1 MSPAR
6 PHVAGGPGMSPLEAR
21 YRRLLACY
29 PRDHR
34 ARHEEEMIGVLLAG
48 ARPGQTRPYPA
59 DVADL
64 LWGALRVH
72 ARRAFGAGSAPSW
85 RDGVALAVALWP
97 LLMLAAALAT
107 MLLDSARTVE
117 NALNFGVAVLAGPV
131 WIQHLAQPVAI
142 AALLALAVRSG
153 RRWVAALGTVV
164 LVLGL
169 ADPWSGVLPY
179 LVSPSSGRVLL
190 VHLAAPNVGP
200 LLLAQVAAAVIAFL
214 PAAHRALAAIPRRTL
229 LLWAP
234 LALVGLTASK
244 AIVRWVD
251 VVAHQDVVVWKPV
264 PWLVVV
270 SLAAGYACRSAVG
283 RRAAL
288 VLFLPAAAL
297 GDLGDLLW
305 IPTSTALA
313 QLGCAALAFAAG
325 AALTRR
331 RSGQEALAT

>member
-1 MSPAR
+1 
-6 PHVAGGPGMSPLEAR
+6 MSPLEAR

-48 ARPGQTRPYPA
+48 ARPGQIRPHPA
-59 DVADL
+59 DAADL

-72 ARRAFGAGSAPSW
+72 ARRAFGPVSAPSW
-85 RDGVALAVALWP
+85 RDGVALAAALWP
-97 LLMLAAALAT
+97 FLMLASALAT

-164 LVLGL
+164 LVLGI

-179 LVSPSSGRVLL
+179 LTVVSPSSGRVLL

-200 LLLAQVAAAVIAFL
+200 LLVAQVAAVVIAFM
-214 PAAHRALAAIPRRTL
+214 PAAHRALAAVPRRTL

-251 VVAHQDVVVWKPV
+251 VIAHQDVVVWKPV

-270 SLAAGYACRSAVG
+270 ALAAGYACRSAVG

-297 GDLGDLLW
+297 GDLGDLPW

-313 QLGCAALAFAAG
+313 QLGCAALAFAG
-325 AALTRR
+325 VALTRR
-331 RSGQEALAT
+331 RRDQEALAT